1 MRILNLYHTTT
12 GNTLKVAERIN
23 QTLLDLGHTLDSVK
37 VGKETTIDVLEY
49 DLVFAGSGVYAWL
62 PGKPMQQLFG
72 ELRAAYAKNGLIKPA
87 SPRIQKKA
95 ILYCTYGGVHTG
107 INEAIP
113 AVKYMGQ
120 LFDHLGFEILDEWYF
135 IGEYKPE
142 KIREMSLNGRLGN
155 ITGRPNEADLQEVE
169 QKVRGIMRV

>member
-23 QTLLDLGHTLDSVK
+23 QTLLDLGHKLDAVQT
-37 VGKETTIDVLEY
+37 GREPEIDILEY

-62 PGKPMQQLFG
+62 PGKPMQQLF
-72 ELRAAYAKNGLIKPA
+72 EKLRAAYAQNGLIKPA
-87 SPRIQKKA
+87 APRIPKKA
-95 ILYCTYGGVHTG
+95 VIYCTYGGVHTG

-120 LFDHLGFEILDEWYF
+120 LFDHLGFEILDEWYVV
-135 IGEYKPE
+135 GEYQPE